1 MKNLLG
7 ESAEHR
13 LLGDK
18 DNEKRK
24 AKNNFFA
31 QC

>member
-7 ESAEHR
+7 ESAEDR

-18 DNEKRK
+18 DNEKHK
-24 AKNNFFA
+24 AKNNFFG
-31 QC
+31 Q